1 MSRAKKVFKL
11 VAKSRPGLVL
21 CKDVLVVAPTDQ
33 ILRGF
38 VLETTTEKNMVYLWR
53 VVMPLY
59 QPRTSVYLD
68 YSNRISNGDRVYI
81 DPKDYRESARA
92 VESLIAPHVS
102 ALKKLSD
109 VRDFFRHIEWMI
121 ENNSSRFRFDLALT
135 YHRIGDVSRAMSIL
149 ESLPHEIE
157 QYYAAFAPALRK
169 YMISG
174 PNPLED
180 AMRQAAHMIAADP
193 SGFSGLLDQWV
204 QQNVETHGLQATWQ
218 NAAA

>member
-121 ENNSSRFRFDLALT
+121 GNNSSRFRFDLALT